1 MKKNDCNV
9 VKDIIHIEVDKSTI
23 LVEEEEVLQC
33 VQDEKE
39 GSKIVVDE
47 EIVISRS
54 GKEAT
59 MIQKAMSNYYF
70 ANDHKEEL
78 YSFQAI
84 SNLHRNREKVSII

>member
-1 MKKNDCNV
+1 MKKNDSNV

-70 ANDHKEEL
+70 ANDQL

>member
-1 MKKNDCNV
+1 MKKNDSNV

-23 LVEEEEVLQC
+23 LVEEKEVLQC

-70 ANDHKEEL
+70 ANDQL

>member
-70 ANDHKEEL
+70 ANDQL
-78 YSFQAI
+78 YFFQAI

>member
-1 MKKNDCNV
+1 MLSKILFILKLIKVLFWLKKKKYCNMFRV
-9 VKDIIHIEVDKSTI
+9 N
-23 LVEEEEVLQC
+23 
-33 VQDEKE
+33 
-39 GSKIVVDE
+39 SKIVVDE
-47 EIVISRS
+47 ELVISRS

>member
-1 MKKNDCNV
+1 MKKNDSNV

-39 GSKIVVDE
+39 ASKIVVDE

-70 ANDHKEEL
+70 ANDQL